1 MLVRSAGTP
10 AKVLIDPHLP
20 VAVCM
25 EAAGHLGV
33 AVVLGAVAASHVE
46 IVAAV
51 GPRACAAAA
60 TRVHARRRL
69 LVPHPREA
77 GLNRADCVA
86 PARTSVLR
94 PAALRC
100 ALA

>member
-1 MLVRSAGTP
+1 
-10 AKVLIDPHLP
+10 
-20 VAVCM
+20 M
-25 EAAGHLGV
+25 EATRHLGV
-33 AVVLGAVAASHVE
+33 AVVLGAVAATYVE
-46 IVAAV
+46 VVAAV

-77 GLNRADCVA
+77 GLNRADGIA

-100 ALA
+100 AFA